1 LEDLLHIKQ
10 TFFMKL
16 LRMTA
21 LSGCI
26 LLFAGMVRGQD
37 EWPRTLNASDGSIIR
52 IYEPT
57 PESFKGNIL
66 KGRAA
71 FSISR
76 AGDTTEPMFGTFW
89 AVATVETDKDSRV
102 VHVLS
107 VKIPNLKFAR
117 DSDAGKASYLQT
129 ELEAGIP
136 KLNLNLSLDVLLASL
151 DLSTEEKSLSKGLNT
166 APPKIIYQ
174 SQPSLLVLIDGQPM
188 LQKNKDWDLDVVV
201 NTPYTIVKDDK
212 HYYLYGATHW
222 YVATE
227 ATGPYS
233 DAGKVPSKLEKVQ
246 KSVDDANS
254 ANAGYIDSTA
264 AADTLIS
271 NIIVSTEPAE
281 LIQTNGNP
289 VWATVT
295 GTGLSYVTN
304 SNNDIFRA
312 ADGQYYVL
320 LSGRWYKS
328 TQLQSGWQYVAS
340 DALPPDFAK
349 IPEGSPK
356 DNVLAS
362 VAGTQAAR
370 EAILDAQIP
379 QTARVDRKNTQA
391 SVSYDGKPQFDNIPG
406 TQMQYAVNSPQ
417 PVIQYKGLYYCVDN
431 GVWFQ
436 STDADGPWQVCTVR
450 PDEVDLIPPGCPV
463 YNVKYVYIY
472 DNDPD
477 YVYMG
482 YTPGYLNNY
491 IYGPTVVYGTGF
503 YYTPWRGHFFYPR
516 PWTWGFDMW
525 YDPWMGWTFGYD
537 YDWDWFNWGFGFGLG
552 FGFGGWWGGWW
563 GPMAYRPPFVGR
575 GFAHGGFYGRGSNFP
590 GNRMFHNNNIY
601 QDRQG
606 IFNRGGSGRVM
617 TDRDG
622 NIYRRDGQ
630 GGWQQR
636 QNGNWRS
643 VGNTATRQNLERQD
657 QMHTRGMMRRQNFQ
671 QARGGFGGFRGG
683 SFGGFRGGGFGG
695 GFHGGGGRR

>member
-1 LEDLLHIKQ
+1 
-10 TFFMKL
+10 M
-16 LRMTA
+16 A
-21 LSGCI
+21 VLSGCI
-26 LLFAGMVRGQD
+26 LLLAGMVRGQD

-71 FSISR
+71 FSVSR
-76 AGDTTEPMFGTFW
+76 TGDTTEPMFGTFW
-89 AVATVETDKDSRV
+89 AIATVETDKDSRV

-107 VKIPNLKFAR
+107 VKIPNLKLAR
-117 DSDAGKASYLQT
+117 DSDANKISYLRT
-129 ELEAGIP
+129 ELETGIP
-136 KLNLNLSLDVLLASL
+136 KLNLDLSLDVLLSSL
-151 DLSTEEKSLSKGLNT
+151 DLSTEEKSLSKGLST

-212 HYYLYGATHW
+212 QYYLYGAKHW
-222 YVATE
+222 YSASE

-233 DAGKVPSKLEKVQ
+233 YAGKVPSKLEKVQ

-264 AADTLIS
+264 AADTLVS
-271 NIIVSTEPAE
+271 SIIVSTEPAE

-289 VWATVT
+289 VLTPIP
-295 GTGLSYVTN
+295 GTGLSYVSN
-304 SNNDIFRA
+304 SNNDIFQA
-312 ADGQYYVL
+312 AGGQYYVL
-320 LSGRWYKS
+320 LSGRWYQS
-328 TQLQSGWQYVAS
+328 AQLQSGWQYVAS
-340 DALPPDFAK
+340 DALPADFAK

-379 QTARVDRKNTQA
+379 QTARVDRRNTQT

-417 PVIQYKGLYYCVDN
+417 SVIQYKGLYYCVDN

-436 STDADGPWQVCTVR
+436 SGSPDGPWQVCTVR

-472 DNDPD
+472 DTDPD
-477 YVYMG
+477 WVYMG

-516 PWTWGFDMW
+516 PWTWGFNMW
-525 YDPWMGWTFGYD
+525 YDPWLGWSFGYD

-563 GPMAYRPPFVGR
+563 GPMVYRPAYIGR
-575 GFAHGGFYGRGSNFP
+575 GFARGGFYGRHDNFA
-590 GNRMFHNNNIY
+590 GNHFFHNNDIY
-601 QDRQG
+601 RDRQG
-606 IFNRGGSGRVM
+606 VFNRGGSGRLM

-622 NIYRRDGQ
+622 NIFRRDGQ

-636 QNGNWRS
+636 QSGNWRS
-643 VGNTATRQNLERQD
+643 VDNAATRQNLERQD
-657 QMHTRGMMRRQNFQ
+657 QMHNRGMMRTQNFQ
-671 QARGGFGGFRGG
+671 SARGGFAGFRGGGFGGFH
-683 SFGGFRGGGFGG
+683 GGGFGG

>member
-1 LEDLLHIKQ
+1 
-10 TFFMKL
+10 MKL
-16 LRMTA
+16 LFHVAA

-26 LLFAGMVRGQD
+26 LLLAGAVRGQD

-52 IYEPT
+52 IYEPM

-71 FSISR
+71 FSVSR
-76 AGDTTEPMFGTFW
+76 MGDTTEPVFGTFW
-89 AVATVETDKDSRV
+89 AIATVETDKDSRV
-102 VHVLS
+102 LHILS
-107 VKIPNLKFAR
+107 VKIPNLKLAR
-117 DSDAGKASYLQT
+117 DSDANKVAYLRT

-136 KLNLNLSLDVLLASL
+136 KLNLDLSLDMLLSSL

-212 HYYLYGATHW
+212 QFYLYGARHW
-222 YVATE
+222 YAAPN

-233 DAGKVPSKLEKVQ
+233 YAGKVPSKLEKVQ

-254 ANAGYIDSTA
+254 SNAGYIDSSA

-271 NIIVSTEPAE
+271 NIVVSTEPAE

-289 VWATVT
+289 ALTPIP
-295 GTGLSYVTN
+295 GTGLSYVSN
-304 SNNDIFRA
+304 SSNDIFRA

-328 TQLQSGWQYVAS
+328 AQLQSGWQYVAS

-379 QTARVDRKNTQA
+379 QTARVDRRNTQA

-417 PVIQYKGLYYCVDN
+417 SVIQYKGRYYCVDN
-431 GVWFQ
+431 GVWFE
-436 STDADGPWQVCTVR
+436 SGSADGPWQVSTER

-472 DNDPD
+472 DTDPD
-477 YVYMG
+477 WVYMG

-503 YYTPWRGHFFYPR
+503 YYAPWRGHFFYPR
-516 PWTWGFDMW
+516 PWTWGFNMW
-525 YDPWMGWTFGYD
+525 YDPWLGWSFGYD

-563 GPMAYRPPFVGR
+563 GPMAYCPAYVGR
-575 GFAHGGFYGRGSNFP
+575 GYARGGFYGRNGNFDR
-590 GNRMFHNNNIY
+590 NRFFHNNDIY
-601 QDRQG
+601 RDRQG
-606 IFNRGGSGRVM
+606 VANRGGSGRLM

-622 NIYRRDGQ
+622 NIFRRNGQ

-636 QNGNWRS
+636 QNGAWRS
-643 VGNTATRQNLERQD
+643 VDNTSTRQNLERQD
-657 QMHTRGMMRRQNFQ
+657 QMHNRGMMRTQNFQ
-671 QARGGFGGFRGG
+671 SARGGFGGFRGG
-683 SFGGFRGGGFGG
+683 GFGGFHGGGGFGG
-695 GFHGGGGRR
+695 GFRGGGGRR

>member
-1 LEDLLHIKQ
+1 
-10 TFFMKL
+10 MKF
-16 LRMTA
+16 LRMAA
-21 LSGCI
+21 LSGSI
-26 LLFAGMVRGQD
+26 LLLAGMVRGQD

-71 FSISR
+71 FSVSR
-76 AGDTTEPMFGTFW
+76 TGDTTEPLFGTFW
-89 AVATVETDKDSRV
+89 AIATVETDKDSRV

-107 VKIPNLKFAR
+107 VKIPNLKLAR
-117 DSDAGKASYLQT
+117 DSDANKISYLRT

-136 KLNLNLSLDVLLASL
+136 KLNLDLSLDMLLSSL
-151 DLSTEEKSLSKGLNT
+151 DLSTEEKSLSKGLST
-166 APPKIIYQ
+166 TPPAIIYQ

-212 HYYLYGATHW
+212 QYYLYGAKHW
-222 YVATE
+222 YTAPE
-227 ATGPYS
+227 ATGPYKY
-233 DAGKVPSKLEKVQ
+233 AGKVPSKLEKVQ

-254 ANAGYIDSTA
+254 ANAGYIDSSA
-264 AADTLIS
+264 AADTLVS
-271 NIIVSTEPAE
+271 NIVVSTQPAE
-281 LIQTNGNP
+281 LIQTNGTP
-289 VWATVT
+289 VLTPIP
-295 GTGLSYVTN
+295 GTGLSYVSN
-304 SNNDIFRA
+304 SNNDIFKA

-320 LSGRWYKS
+320 LSGRWYRS
-328 TQLQSGWQYVAS
+328 AQLQSGWQYVAS
-340 DALPPDFAK
+340 DGLPPDFAK

-379 QTARVDRKNTQA
+379 QTARVDRRNTQT

-417 PVIQYKGLYYCVDN
+417 SVIQYKGRYYCVDN
-431 GVWFQ
+431 GVWFE
-436 STDADGPWQVCTVR
+436 SGSPDGPWQVCTAR

-472 DNDPD
+472 DTDPD
-477 YVYMG
+477 WVYMG

-516 PWTWGFDMW
+516 PWTWGFNMW
-525 YDPWMGWTFGYD
+525 YDPWLGWSLGYD

-563 GPMAYRPPFVGR
+563 GPMAYCPAYVGR
-575 GFAHGGFYGRGSNFP
+575 GFARGGFYGRNGDFAR
-590 GNRMFHNNNIY
+590 NRFFHNNDIY
-601 QDRQG
+601 RDRQG
-606 IFNRGGSGRVM
+606 VFNRGGSGRLM

-622 NIYRRDGQ
+622 NIFRRDGQ

-636 QNGNWRS
+636 QNGSWRS
-643 VGNTATRQNLERQD
+643 VDNAGTRQNLERQD
-657 QMHTRGMMRRQNFQ
+657 QMHNRGVMRTQNFQ
-671 QARGGFGGFRGG
+671 SARGGFGGFRGG
-683 SFGGFRGGGFGG
+683 GFGGFRGGGFGG

>member
-1 LEDLLHIKQ
+1 
-10 TFFMKL
+10 MA
-16 LRMTA
+16 A
-21 LSGCI
+21 LSGSI
-26 LLFAGMVRGQD
+26 LLLAGMVRGQD

-71 FSISR
+71 FSVSR
-76 AGDTTEPMFGTFW
+76 TGDTTEPLFGTFW
-89 AVATVETDKDSRV
+89 AIATVETDKDSRV

-107 VKIPNLKFAR
+107 VKIPNLKLAR
-117 DSDAGKASYLQT
+117 DSDANKISYLRT

-136 KLNLNLSLDVLLASL
+136 KLNLDLSLDMLLSSL
-151 DLSTEEKSLSKGLNT
+151 DLSTEEKSLSKGLST
-166 APPKIIYQ
+166 TPPAIIYQ

-212 HYYLYGATHW
+212 QYYLYGAKHW
-222 YVATE
+222 YTAPE
-227 ATGPYS
+227 ATGPYKY
-233 DAGKVPSKLEKVQ
+233 AGKVPSKLEKVQ

-254 ANAGYIDSTA
+254 ANAGYIDSSA
-264 AADTLIS
+264 AADTLVS
-271 NIIVSTEPAE
+271 NIVVSTQPAE
-281 LIQTNGNP
+281 LIQTNGTP
-289 VWATVT
+289 VLTPIP
-295 GTGLSYVTN
+295 GTGLSYVSN
-304 SNNDIFRA
+304 SNNDIFKA

-320 LSGRWYKS
+320 LSGRWYRS
-328 TQLQSGWQYVAS
+328 AQLQSGWQYVAS
-340 DALPPDFAK
+340 DGLPPDFAK

-379 QTARVDRKNTQA
+379 QTARVDRRNTQT

-417 PVIQYKGLYYCVDN
+417 SVIQYKGRYYCVDN
-431 GVWFQ
+431 GVWFE
-436 STDADGPWQVCTVR
+436 SGSPDGPWQVSTAR

-472 DNDPD
+472 DTDPD
-477 YVYMG
+477 WVYMG

-516 PWTWGFDMW
+516 PWTWGFNMW
-525 YDPWMGWTFGYD
+525 YDPWLGWSLGYD

-563 GPMAYRPPFVGR
+563 GPMAYCPAYVGR
-575 GFAHGGFYGRGSNFP
+575 GFARGGFYGRNGDFAR
-590 GNRMFHNNNIY
+590 NRFFHNNDIY
-601 QDRQG
+601 RDRQG
-606 IFNRGGSGRVM
+606 VFNRGGSGRLM

-622 NIYRRDGQ
+622 NIFRRDGQ

-636 QNGNWRS
+636 QNGSWRS
-643 VGNTATRQNLERQD
+643 VDNAGTRQNLERQD
-657 QMHTRGMMRRQNFQ
+657 QMHNRGVMRTQNFQ
-671 QARGGFGGFRGG
+671 SARGGFGGFRGG
-683 SFGGFRGGGFGG
+683 GFGGFRGGGFGG

>member
-1 LEDLLHIKQ
+1 
-10 TFFMKL
+10 MKF
-16 LRMTA
+16 LRMAA
-21 LSGCI
+21 LSGSI
-26 LLFAGMVRGQD
+26 LLLAGMVRGQD

-71 FSISR
+71 FSVSR
-76 AGDTTEPMFGTFW
+76 TGDTTEPLFGTFW
-89 AVATVETDKDSRV
+89 AIATVETDKDSRV

-107 VKIPNLKFAR
+107 VKIPNLKLAR
-117 DSDAGKASYLQT
+117 DSDANKISYLRT

-136 KLNLNLSLDVLLASL
+136 KLNLDLSLDMLLSSL
-151 DLSTEEKSLSKGLNT
+151 DLSTEEKSLSKGLST
-166 APPKIIYQ
+166 TPPAIIYQ

-212 HYYLYGATHW
+212 QYYLYGAKHW
-222 YVATE
+222 YTAPE

-233 DAGKVPSKLEKVQ
+233 YAGKVPSKLEKVQ

-254 ANAGYIDSTA
+254 ANAGYIDSSA
-264 AADTLIS
+264 AADTLVS
-271 NIIVSTEPAE
+271 NIVVSTQPAE
-281 LIQTNGNP
+281 LIQTNGSP
-289 VWATVT
+289 VLTPIP
-295 GTGLSYVTN
+295 GTGLSYVSN
-304 SNNDIFRA
+304 SNNDIFKA

-320 LSGRWYKS
+320 LSGRWYRS
-328 TQLQSGWQYVAS
+328 AQLQSGWQYVAS

-379 QTARVDRKNTQA
+379 QTARVDRRNTQT

-417 PVIQYKGLYYCVDN
+417 SVIQYKGRYYCVDN
-431 GVWFQ
+431 GVWFE
-436 STDADGPWQVCTVR
+436 SGSPDGPWQVCTAR

-472 DNDPD
+472 DTDPD
-477 YVYMG
+477 WVYMG

-516 PWTWGFDMW
+516 PWTWGFNMW
-525 YDPWMGWTFGYD
+525 YDPWLGWSLGYD

-563 GPMAYRPPFVGR
+563 GPMAYCPAYVGR
-575 GFAHGGFYGRGSNFP
+575 GFARGGFYGRNGDFAR
-590 GNRMFHNNNIY
+590 NRFFHNNDIY
-601 QDRQG
+601 RDRQG
-606 IFNRGGSGRVM
+606 VFNRGGSGRLM

-622 NIYRRDGQ
+622 NIFRRDGQ

-636 QNGNWRS
+636 QNGSWRS
-643 VGNTATRQNLERQD
+643 VDNAGTRQNLERQD
-657 QMHTRGMMRRQNFQ
+657 QMHNRGVMRTQNFQ
-671 QARGGFGGFRGG
+671 SARGGFGGFRGG
-683 SFGGFRGGGFGG
+683 GFGGFHGGGFGG

>member
-1 LEDLLHIKQ
+1 
-10 TFFMKL
+10 MA
-16 LRMTA
+16 A
-21 LSGCI
+21 LSGSI
-26 LLFAGMVRGQD
+26 LLLAGMVRGQD

-71 FSISR
+71 FSVSR
-76 AGDTTEPMFGTFW
+76 TGDTTEPLFGTFW
-89 AVATVETDKDSRV
+89 AIATVETDKDSRV

-107 VKIPNLKFAR
+107 VKIPNLKLAR
-117 DSDAGKASYLQT
+117 DSDANKISYLRT

-136 KLNLNLSLDVLLASL
+136 KLNLDLSLDMLLSSL
-151 DLSTEEKSLSKGLNT
+151 DLSTEEKSLSKGLST
-166 APPKIIYQ
+166 TPPAIIYQ

-212 HYYLYGATHW
+212 QYYLYGAKHW
-222 YVATE
+222 YTAPE
-227 ATGPYS
+227 ATGPYKY
-233 DAGKVPSKLEKVQ
+233 AGKVPSKLEKVQ

-254 ANAGYIDSTA
+254 ANAGYIDSSA
-264 AADTLIS
+264 AADTLVS
-271 NIIVSTEPAE
+271 NIVVSTQPAE
-281 LIQTNGNP
+281 LIQTNGTP
-289 VWATVT
+289 VLTPIP
-295 GTGLSYVTN
+295 GTGLSYVSN
-304 SNNDIFRA
+304 SNNDIFKA

-320 LSGRWYKS
+320 LSGRWYRS
-328 TQLQSGWQYVAS
+328 AQLQSGWQYVAS
-340 DALPPDFAK
+340 DGLPPDFAK

-379 QTARVDRKNTQA
+379 QTARVDRRNTQT

-417 PVIQYKGLYYCVDN
+417 SVIQYKGRYYCVDN
-431 GVWFQ
+431 GVWFE
-436 STDADGPWQVCTVR
+436 SGSPDGPWQVCTAR

-472 DNDPD
+472 DTDPD
-477 YVYMG
+477 WVYMG

-516 PWTWGFDMW
+516 PWTWGFNMW
-525 YDPWMGWTFGYD
+525 YDPWLGWSLGYD

-563 GPMAYRPPFVGR
+563 GPMAYCPAYVGR
-575 GFAHGGFYGRGSNFP
+575 GFARGGFYGRNGDFAR
-590 GNRMFHNNNIY
+590 NRFFHNNDIY
-601 QDRQG
+601 RDRQG
-606 IFNRGGSGRVM
+606 VFNRGGSGRLM

-622 NIYRRDGQ
+622 NIFRRDGQ

-636 QNGNWRS
+636 QNGSWRS
-643 VGNTATRQNLERQD
+643 VDNAGTRQNLERQD
-657 QMHTRGMMRRQNFQ
+657 QMHNRGVMRTQNFQ
-671 QARGGFGGFRGG
+671 SARGGFGGFRGG
-683 SFGGFRGGGFGG
+683 GFGGFRGGGFGG